1 MRRYVSPMYELTA
14 ILEKMYNIEIDKYFS
29 NIYKFLKNKDD
40 NRISLTKTL
49 LYIVIIFFIVFI
61 GQVIANN
68 SQPFKSDNIENK
80 KFIKAEINRQ
90 VIIDTFS
97 VPMEQSC
104 FKSYFTIKLKD
115 ESTYR
120 LNLGMKEIDGI
131 IKKNTTIQKKAN
143 DKTFEI
149 TNNNKTYFFVIE
161 ELNNFEIKLF
171 ILLGSL
177 FFSIIGIPLWLKQNE
192 LEKEIEKNSR

>member
-1 MRRYVSPMYELTA
+1 MY
-14 ILEKMYNIEIDKYFS
+14 KIEIEKYFS
-29 NIYKFLKNKDD
+29 DIYKFLKNKDD
-40 NRISLTKTL
+40 NRINLSKTL

-97 VPMEQSC
+97 VPMKQSY
-104 FKSYFTIKLKD
+104 FKSYFAIKLKD

-120 LNLGMKEIDGI
+120 LNLGIKEIDGI
-131 IKKNTTIQKKAN
+131 IRKNATIQKKAN

-149 TNNNKTYFFVIE
+149 TNNNKTYFLVIE

-177 FFSIIGIPLWLKQNE
+177 FFSIIVIPLWLKQNE
-192 LEKEIEKNSR
+192 LEKEIEKDSR